1 MTRSRQNH
9 YINSIATLLLLTLLS
24 ACSSTGTPR
33 GITPVAGFELNRYLG
48 KWYEIARLDH
58 KFERGLQGVTA
69 TYSLNDNGS
78 VKVSNSGVSTKTG
91 NRDDAEGKAKF
102 IGASDVAHLKVSFFG
117 PFYGSYIVYELDKE
131 NYEYALVSGPDR
143 SYMWI
148 LSRTPQMDAERYE
161 GLLKI
166 AKENGFDTDAL
177 IKVEHGE

>member
-1 MTRSRQNH
+1 MIQSCQRRHN
-9 YINSIATLLLLTLLS
+9 YSIAVILMIALLS
-24 ACSSTGTPR
+24 ACSSTGTPK
-33 GITPVAGFELNRYLG
+33 GIAPIAGFELDRYLG

-69 TYSLNDNGS
+69 SYSLNPDGS

-91 NRDDAEGKAKF
+91 KRDDAVGTAKF

-161 GLLKI
+161 RLVGI

-177 IKVEHGE
+177 IKVEH

>member
-1 MTRSRQNH
+1 MTPLSRRH
-9 YINSIATLLLLTLLS
+9 RRYSTATILLITLLS

-33 GITPVAGFELNRYLG
+33 GITPVAGFELDRYLG

-69 TYSLNDNGS
+69 TYSLNENGS

-91 NRDDAEGKAKF
+91 KRDDAVGKAKF
-102 IGASDVAHLKVSFFG
+102 IGSSDVAHLKVSFFG

-143 SYMWI
+143 SYMWV

-161 GLLKI
+161 ALLKI

-177 IKVEHGE
+177 IKVEH